1 MQKKDQV
8 IFWNYPLNF
17 CFKTEPERPK
27 MPIRSR
33 EHLGPGRRKLHVGSA
48 LMSQQPAQCNRVLQ
62 SGAVL
67 VRRSASFEVSAV
79 YPLDENSS
87 VLHLIGP
94 LTNGHVRRSRLVG
107 LPAGSR

>member
-48 LMSQQPAQCNRVLQ
+48 LMSQQPAQCNRVRQ

-67 VRRSASFEVSAV
+67 VRRAASFEERAV
-79 YPLDENSS
+79 DPLDENSS
-87 VLHLIGP
+87 VLDRIGD
-94 LTNGHVRRSRLVG
+94 LYQL
-107 LPAGSR
+107 AGGGYGRVP